1 MIGRGQPAWKH
12 PRILLTLGLVFCCGA
27 LAGAVVYKLVS
38 QPVSA
43 KQVAASWKDSTK
55 EQTLT
60 HLKRELRL
68 TPEQAAEIETALDD
82 FSLYY
87 QMLHAQMEEVM
98 ATSKS
103 RIDQVLNQEQRKKFS
118 RIMNDLKD
126 KQPR

>member
-1 MIGRGQPAWKH
+1 MIGRSQPAWKN
-12 PRILLTLGLVFCCGA
+12 PQIVLTLTLVFCCGA
-27 LAGAVVYKLVS
+27 VAGAVIYKLAS

-43 KQVAASWKDSTK
+43 KQMAAGWKDTTK

-60 HLKRELRL
+60 HLKRELDL
-68 TPEQAAEIETALDD
+68 TPEQAEEIETALDD

-98 ATSKS
+98 STSKS
-103 RIDQVLNQEQRKKFS
+103 RIDQVLNEGQRKKFA
-118 RIMNDLKD
+118 RIMSEL

>member
-1 MIGRGQPAWKH
+1 MIGRAQPAWKN
-12 PRILLTLGLVFCCGA
+12 RQILFTLSMVFCCGA
-27 LAGAVVYKLVS
+27 LAGAVIYKLVS

-43 KQVAASWKDSTK
+43 KQVAASWKESTK

-60 HLKRELRL
+60 RLKRELHL
-68 TPEQAAEIETALDD
+68 TPEQSTEIETALDD

-103 RIDQVLNQEQRKKFS
+103 RIDQVLDEEQRKKFS
-118 RIMNDLKD
+118 RMMNDLKE
-126 KQPR
+126 KNPR